1 VGRYDYLKV
10 TPLTRITTSW
20 MNSVVDALNEL
31 ASVVFAPIARMAVKE
46 VAVTPGTSGSYG
58 SPVTLSPPTGRGWIP
73 VMVRV
78 LWGGTFAPGEEV
90 SVRLVV
96 RFTDGT
102 TASMILSSSAT
113 GERWLTDSE
122 KASLWKD
129 GVSVDQVAVSAT
141 SNYPSTYVSVSVT
154 IYAVES

>member
-1 VGRYDYLKV
+1 VGRYDHLKV

-46 VAVTPGTSGSYG
+46 VTVTPGTSGSYG

-78 LWGGTFAPGEEV
+78 LWIGTFAPGEEV
-90 SVRLVV
+90 AVRLVV

-102 TASMILSSSAT
+102 TASVILSSSAT
-113 GERWLTDSE
+113 GEHWLTDSE

-129 GVSVDQVAVSAT
+129 GVSVDQVTVSAA
-141 SNYPSTYVSVSVT
+141 SNYPSTSVSVTVT